1 MRLFLDS
8 ANLNELK
15 QALALGLVDGITT
28 NPSLLAKEGGDWEKK
43 VKEICHLVKGP
54 ISLEVTSMDTEGMLE
69 EAKKLITFAPNVVI
83 KLPMTHEGLKA
94 VKVLHK
100 MEIETNVTLVF
111 SPLQALL
118 AARAGASYVSPF
130 VGRLDA
136 LSQDSSVLISEIM
149 TIFQNYDYKTQ
160 VIVASVRHP
169 NHVVEAAL
177 MGAHAATIPFNVLT
191 SLAKHPLTDQGLQA
205 FLNDWKTIEKK

>member
-8 ANLNELK
+8 ANLDELK

-54 ISLEVTSMDTEGMLE
+54 ISLEVTSMHTEGMLE

-83 KLPMTHEGLKA
+83 KVPMTHEGLKA

-111 SPLQALL
+111 SPVQALL

-136 LSQDSSVLISEIM
+136 LSQDSRILISEIM
-149 TIFQNYDYKTQ
+149 TIFKNYDYKTQ

-169 NHVVEAAL
+169 NHVADAAL
-177 MGAHAATIPFNVLT
+177 LGAHAATVPFNVLT
-191 SLAKHPLTDQGLQA
+191 SLVKHPLTDSGLQA
-205 FLNDWKTIEKK
+205 FLNDWKSVEKK

>member
-8 ANLNELK
+8 ANVDELK

-83 KLPMTHEGLKA
+83 KVPMTHEGLKA
-94 VKVLHK
+94 VKILHK

-111 SPLQALL
+111 SPVQALL

-130 VGRLDA
+130 VGRIDA
-136 LSQDSSVLISEIM
+136 LSQDSRLLISEIM
-149 TIFQNYDYKTQ
+149 TIFRNYDYKTQ

-169 NHVVEAAL
+169 NHVTEAAL
-177 MGAHAATIPFNVLT
+177 LGAHAATIPFAVLT
-191 SLAKHPLTDQGLQA
+191 SLVKHPLTDQGLQA
-205 FLNDWKTIEKK
+205 FMDDWKTIEK

>member
-69 EAKKLITFAPNVVI
+69 EAKKLSTFAPNVVI

-111 SPLQALL
+111 SPAQALL

-136 LSQDSSVLISEIM
+136 LAQDSRVLISEIM
-149 TIFQNYDYKTQ
+149 TIFRNYDYKTQ

-169 NHVVEAAL
+169 NHVAEAAL
-177 MGAHAATIPFNVLT
+177 LGAHAATIPFSVLT
-191 SLAKHPLTDQGLQA
+191 SLAKHPLTDVGLQM
-205 FLNDWKTIEKK
+205 FMDDWKTIEKK